1 MGEQKY
7 FIADVRVGLDVAV
20 EGATNMTLE
29 EAEQWIASNQFKLE
43 EPIVIDGVEFDSV
56 YIYKFV

>member
-43 EPIVIDGVEFDSV
+43 ESIVIDGVEFDSV

>member
-1 MGEQKY
+1 MESLKY

-20 EGATNMTLE
+20 EGATDMTLE
-29 EAEQWIASNQFKLE
+29 QAEEWIANNQLPLD
-43 EPIVIDGVEFDSV
+43 EPIVLDGVEFDSA